1 MNLIN
6 LLGKQKFNKF
16 LAVKIIT
23 APPFSIE
30 YNHRIF
36 PSIIR
41 KRASKIDESLQQWAL
56 AQADFFSESD
66 WRDIQLKKLKNIL
79 VHAGHNVFY
88 WRELFKKINFNPEKF
103 KDFNDLKKL
112 PVLTR
117 AEIKKIPIKNLLAR
131 NTDRERTMEQFT
143 SSSTGEPLRIFQD
156 EKDLFLRRI
165 CTYETYRWMNVS
177 VDAKICIFGL
187 ESARNL
193 QGLGMHISMIDMES
207 VKFRKRIYND
217 FIAYNP
223 RLLIGTPAHLDRVL
237 YFFQK
242 DNISFK
248 IESIIYIGESMN
260 ANLRHRLSD
269 FFSSKIFSAYG
280 AREASPLGIDCGNG
294 EQNLHI
300 VPWMNYLEIV
310 EGKIIVTN
318 LWNMVMP
325 FIRYEVGDYGS
336 WRNVNCQCGR
346 QLPIFEVEGRI
357 LGNIDLPYGVSYPVN
372 HILAYFTVNYHQEI
386 ERMQIEQI
394 GLANLI
400 FRYKPA
406 RPSAI
411 IIIEK
416 KGREYFNGILGNKI
430 KVAFE
435 ITDYFPSNQN
445 GKIPI
450 FIKKLV

>member
-23 APPFSIE
+23 APLFSIE

-36 PSIIR
+36 PNIIR

-88 WRELFKKINFNPEKF
+88 WRDLFKKINFNPENF
-103 KDFNDLKKL
+103 RDFCDLQKI
-112 PVLTR
+112 PIITR
-117 AEIKKIPIKNLLAR
+117 GEIKKISPKNLLAQ
-131 NTDRERTMEQFT
+131 NINPDRAVEQFT

-156 EKDLFLRRI
+156 ENDLFLRRI

-193 QGLGMHISMIDMES
+193 QGLGIHISIIDMES
-207 VKFRKRIYND
+207 VKFRERVYRN
-217 FIAYNP
+217 FLAYSP
-223 RLLIGTPAHLDRVL
+223 QLLIGTPAHLDRVL

-242 DNISFK
+242 DGISLK
-248 IESIIYIGESMN
+248 IESIIYVGESMTT
-260 ANLRHRLSD
+260 NLRLHLSD

-280 AREASPLGIDCGNG
+280 AREVSPLGIDCGNS

-318 LWNMVMP
+318 LRNMVMP

-357 LGNIDLPYGVSYPVN
+357 LGNIDFSDGTSYPVN
-372 HILAYFTVNYHQEI
+372 HILAYFAAHYYQEI
-386 ERMQIEQI
+386 ERMQIEQN
-394 GLANLI
+394 GLSNLI
-400 FRYKPA
+400 FRYKPV

-411 IIIEK
+411 SNIEK
-416 KGREYFNGILGNKI
+416 MGIEYFNGIWGDKI
-430 KVAFE
+430 KVSFE
-435 ITDYFPSNQN
+435 VADYFTSNQN

-450 FIKKLV
+450 FIKN